1 MAPRTCGICH
11 IVLTVTD
18 LKRSADFYH
27 KVLGMDYLE
36 STDKTYCM
44 TDGIAVLCLQLPP
57 KQGYPNDRFDETR
70 VGLDHVAFAVESR
83 RQLEEALPV
92 LRELGAKTVG
102 IEFDPW
108 GQAEY
113 ICFRDPD
120 NIQVELYVMGSL
132 PPSQQPK

>member
-11 IVLTVTD
+11 IVLTVTN
-18 LKRSADFYH
+18 LRRSADFYH
-27 KVLGMDYLE
+27 KVLGMEYLE

-57 KQGYPNDRFDETR
+57 RQGYPNDRFDENR

-92 LRELGAKTVG
+92 LRALGAETAG

-108 GQAEY
+108 GKAEY

-120 NIQVELYVMGSL
+120 NIQVELYVMGG
-132 PPSQQPK
+132 PPPAQPK